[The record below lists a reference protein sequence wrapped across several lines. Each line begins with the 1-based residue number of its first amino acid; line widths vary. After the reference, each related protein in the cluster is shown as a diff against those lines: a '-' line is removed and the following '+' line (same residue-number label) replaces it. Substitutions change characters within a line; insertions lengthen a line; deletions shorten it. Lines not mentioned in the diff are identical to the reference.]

1 MQDEPFSCTIHRV
14 LVLNP
19 VLSISSPGFQ
29 KSSPGFVKHESG
41 FFSSPGPGFSRVR
54 IFFESE
60 SGSESES
67 GPGFEVCPCMH
78 QNTTALWHTTFGLWL
93 VVENGDQM
101 CKLSINYYF
110 SKCISWFLT
119 LAIIPLA
126 QRRSHGGGGGVRPC
140 PYQFRNSQCYWYHS
154 WVDCVHSRAILYYSL
169 QKSPSRAECMSEMF
183 RHSPNLF
190 KIKSNSIPCKL
201 MPKIITKSY

>member
-1 MQDEPFSCTIHRV
+1 MQDEPFSRTIHRV

-67 GPGFEVCPCMH
+67 GPGFEVC
-78 QNTTALWHTTFGLWL
+78 QNAWS
-93 VVENGDQM
+93 
-101 CKLSINYYF
+101 KF
-110 SKCISWFLT
+110 SGICHH
-119 LAIIPLA
+119 A
-126 QRRSHGGGGGVRPC
+126 
-140 PYQFRNSQCYWYHS
+140 
-154 WVDCVHSRAILYYSL
+154 
-169 QKSPSRAECMSEMF
+169 
-183 RHSPNLF
+183 
-190 KIKSNSIPCKL
+190 
-201 MPKIITKSY
+201 

>member
-1 MQDEPFSCTIHRV
+1 MQDEPFSRTIHRV

-67 GPGFEVCPCMH
+67 GPGFEVCRYCSEAYIIEWIDIA
-78 QNTTALWHTTFGLWL
+78 NTEYRYTAIKIPVNTGIF
-93 VVENGDQM
+93 NG
-101 CKLSINYYF
+101 F
-110 SKCISWFLT
+110 F
-119 LAIIPLA
+119 
-126 QRRSHGGGGGVRPC
+126 
-140 PYQFRNSQCYWYHS
+140 
-154 WVDCVHSRAILYYSL
+154 
-169 QKSPSRAECMSEMF
+169 
-183 RHSPNLF
+183 
-190 KIKSNSIPCKL
+190 
-201 MPKIITKSY
+201 

>member
-1 MQDEPFSCTIHRV
+1 MLTIIKPFQKNLCILVHRV

-67 GPGFEVCPCMH
+67 GPGFEVCH
-78 QNTTALWHTTFGLWL
+78 RFIHSLIIWL
-93 VVENGDQM
+93 DYG
-101 CKLSINYYF
+101 SIN
-110 SKCISWFLT
+110 
-119 LAIIPLA
+119 
-126 QRRSHGGGGGVRPC
+126 
-140 PYQFRNSQCYWYHS
+140 
-154 WVDCVHSRAILYYSL
+154 
-169 QKSPSRAECMSEMF
+169 
-183 RHSPNLF
+183 
-190 KIKSNSIPCKL
+190 
-201 MPKIITKSY
+201 